1 MIIRSASFVTSLA
14 RFDEFPGQGLPEV
27 AMVGKSNVGKSS
39 LINRLTGNGKLARTS
54 SEPGKT
60 RLINLYDINHEL
72 LLTDLPGY
80 GFAKV
85 SRDEKGRWAAMIE
98 GYLAGSRNLR
108 LALQLVD
115 MRHEPTRDD
124 AAMVS
129 YLRHY
134 EIPFMVIATKCDK
147 LSRAERARSLPPI
160 CRALEVQPWQI
171 IPFSAVDGT
180 GRDRILELLEAQ
192 LTTSQ
197 ENDTDA

>member
-1 MIIRSASFVTSLA
+1 MIIRSASFITSLSGLG
-14 RFDEFPGQGLPEV
+14 EFPGQGLPEV

-60 RLINLYDINHEL
+60 RLINLYDLNHEL
-72 LLTDLPGY
+72 ILADLPGY

-98 GYLAGSRNLR
+98 GYLAGSQHLR
-108 LALQLVD
+108 MALQLVD

-124 AAMVS
+124 AAMVG

-134 EIPFMVIATKCDK
+134 DIPFMVIATKCDK
-147 LSRAERARSLPPI
+147 LSRAERARCLPPI

-180 GRDRILELLEAQ
+180 GRDQILELLEQ
-192 LTTSQ
+192 RLTSQ
-197 ENDTDA
+197 ENDTNA